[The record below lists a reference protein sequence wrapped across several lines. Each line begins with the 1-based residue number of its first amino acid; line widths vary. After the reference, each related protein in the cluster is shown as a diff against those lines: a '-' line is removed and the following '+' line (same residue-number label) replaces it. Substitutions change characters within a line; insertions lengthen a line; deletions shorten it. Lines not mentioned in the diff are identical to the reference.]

1 MVNFNTGSNRPKV
14 RTNGSPKRPTR
25 GHGAARAP
33 AVESNGRKDIWPLPT
48 LCFTAVPEGTRIS
61 IEAIVPHPEGP
72 PPTAQAHGE
81 TFRESLAEIEPAL
94 AGLLPR
100 LAYRYT
106 QPQTGQL
113 GLGPKSRAQVG
124 LREPATK
131 ASVAGCYPFLPSPR
145 GVLSNTF
152 SNCSSIPR
160 RKGAKTMT
168 G

>member
-1 MVNFNTGSNRPKV
+1 MAQRGRRRWNRTGE
-14 RTNGSPKRPTR
+14 RTYGHYQRCALRLFLR
-25 GHGAARAP
+25 GPGYRLRRLCRILKGLRQPLKLMAKHF
-33 AVESNGRKDIWPLPT
+33 GR
-48 LCFTAVPEGTRIS
+48 
-61 IEAIVPHPEGP
+61 
-72 PPTAQAHGE
+72 
-81 TFRESLAEIEPAL
+81 EIEPAL

-131 ASVAGCYPFLPSPR
+131 ASVAGCYPFLPSLC